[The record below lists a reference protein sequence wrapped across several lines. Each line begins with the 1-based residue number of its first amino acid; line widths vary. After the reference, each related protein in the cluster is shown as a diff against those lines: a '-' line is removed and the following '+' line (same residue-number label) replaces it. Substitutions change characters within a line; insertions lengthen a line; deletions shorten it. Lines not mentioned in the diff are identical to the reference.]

1 MTLPSS
7 SIVSLSLHNQSG
19 QILPIKNLPNPFE
32 IRIPQQSN
40 QLMPS
45 MIQQNVKSSLKSMK
59 FNYHHVNLTHHS
71 NFSLALHI
79 DIEPENVNLSYLF
92 ILRFSD
98 LPDMQSNLIDERRLL
113 CPKGI

>member
-7 SIVSLSLHNQSG
+7 SIVSLSLHNRSG
-19 QILPIKNLPNPFE
+19 KIISIKNTTNPFE
-32 IRIPQQSN
+32 IRIPQQPN

-45 MIQQNVKSSLKSMK
+45 MIRQNVKSSAKSMK

-79 DIEPENVNLSYLF
+79 DIEPENVNLSYLL
-92 ILRFSD
+92 ILRFSG
-98 LPDMQSNLIDERRLL
+98 LPNIQSDLIDERKLL